1 MPERRTYARYVI
13 WFPVTLRARGV
24 EVGTICRDASSG
36 GLLVSSPV
44 ELEPDTPVACAFRL
58 SLEAKA
64 DLSVEGVVVRA
75 ERNADDLELVFPF
88 LLAVAFNPPR
98 ADIEEMLRHAEEQF
112 RESR

>member
-13 WFPVTLRARGV
+13 WFPVTLRTHDL

-44 ELEPDTPVACAFRL
+44 EIMPETSVTCEFRL
-58 SLEAKA
+58 SLEAKT
-64 DLSVEGVVVRA
+64 DLSAMGVLVRA
-75 ERNADDLELVFPF
+75 ERNANDLELVFPF
-88 LLAVAFNPPR
+88 LLAVAFDPPR
-98 ADIEEMLRHAEEQF
+98 ADIEEMLRHAEKLF